1 MRTIVWF
8 DDTIRGKN
16 GKNIPFWYCT
26 VIETEFK
33 DQDLAWFHER
43 YGWMQLYRL
52 WKVDAENFI
61 AEKIGR
67 KIRKESDEF
76 EEWRK
81 NPESALAYI
90 Q

>member
-8 DDTIRGKN
+8 DDTVRGRN
-16 GKNIPFWYCT
+16 GNIFPFWSFVT
-26 VIETEFK
+26 LESEIK
-33 DQDLAWFHER
+33 DQELTWFHER

-52 WKVDAENFI
+52 WKVDAENFV

-67 KIRKESDEF
+67 KIRKDSDEYK
-76 EEWRK
+76 EWRSK
-81 NPESALAYI
+81 PELALAYF